1 MWGYIFLSIFEQS
14 DSVRTEILRFGSKL
28 SDLDQNWAKT
38 RLTFQTWKSLISMDS
53 HIVQCVKYVSM
64 LNHLYCYLPTPHG
77 NNLHG
82 KNLKK
87 KQAACLNWLW
97 DNGAVVT
104 TCLWA
109 IPVIN
114 ERFTTGKCQE
124 WSIMSND
131 YYLFSILWFVFSS
144 SHVWPVAIASLV
156 DMAMIALWKFD
167 NWWCQIAIYFHLRFG
182 EKAFWGW
189 RISIVRSR
197 REWLAK
203 TGSLQL
209 NDRDTKSH

>member
-1 MWGYIFLSIFEQS
+1 MC
-14 DSVRTEILRFGSKL
+14 EICQFVE
-28 SDLDQNWAKT
+28 
-38 RLTFQTWKSLISMDS
+38 SLVLWFYRPRMVIILM
-53 HIVQCVKYVSM
+53 V
-64 LNHLYCYLPTPHG
+64 
-77 NNLHG
+77 
-82 KNLKK
+82 KNLRK
-87 KQAACLNWLW
+87 KQAPCLNWLW

-144 SHVWPVAIASLV
+144 SHVWPLAIASLV

-167 NWWCQIAIYFHLRFG
+167 NWWCQIGLQLSISICGFNRG
-182 EKAFWGW
+182 KAFRGGG
-189 RISIVRSR
+189 REGKVKERVIS
-197 REWLAK
+197 K
-203 TGSLQL
+203 NGSLQL
-209 NDRDTKSH
+209 SDRDTKSQ